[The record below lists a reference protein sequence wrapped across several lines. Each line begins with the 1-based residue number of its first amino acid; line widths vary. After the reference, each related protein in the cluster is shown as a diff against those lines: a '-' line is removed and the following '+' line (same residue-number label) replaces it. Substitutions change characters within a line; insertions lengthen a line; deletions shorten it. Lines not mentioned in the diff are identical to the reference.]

1 MPWGKPSPSTA
12 SAAAEF
18 ECGAHS
24 REGAGSLVEARHDL
38 RNLSAELSGFE
49 RRRRWRHQRDNVP
62 TGLPSRPGHRGHL
75 DQPDV
80 PIAAGGFWLRHFGLC
95 GHRSALWHAC
105 GLRSISE
112 RSQEARHPRDHGFR
126 AEPHLGPASV
136 VQGIAF
142 LADKSEARL
151 VYLARRQGAGGA
163 SEQLAIVVWPFGVEI
178 RPGHESVLLPSL
190 LHGAARPELAQ
201 SASAEGHVRRHAL
214 LAETSRG
221 GVSN

>member
-1 MPWGKPSPSTA
+1 MPWSKPGPGTA

-62 TGLPSRPGHRGHL
+62 AGLPSRPGHRGHL

-80 PIAAGGFWLRHFGLC
+80 PIAAGGFWLRHFGLH
-95 GHRSALWHAC
+95 GYWSALWHAC
-105 GLRSISE
+105 GLRSIGR
-112 RSQEARHPRDHGFR
+112 RSQEARHPRNHGFCS
-126 AEPHLGPASV
+126 ESYFGPASV

-142 LADKSEARL
+142 FADKFEARL
-151 VYLARRQGAGGA
+151 VYLARRQGARGA

-178 RPGHESVLLPSL
+178 RPGHGSVLLPPL
-190 LHGAARPELAQ
+190 LHGTARPELAQ

-214 LAETSRG
+214 LAQARCG
-221 GVSN
+221 GISN